1 METIHI
7 DIAGRNYP
15 LSIPSSEKTQV
26 SAAAAIVNDQV
37 EKFRKQFEIEDSID
51 LLAMTALQL
60 ASKNKAENPMPTPGN
75 AELNEPQIQRIHHL
89 HERLT
94 RVLEA

>member
-15 LSIPSSEKTQV
+15 LSIPSSEKTKV
-26 SAAAAIVNDQV
+26 SAAATIVNDQV
-37 EKFRKQFEIEDSID
+37 EKFRKQFEVEDSID
-51 LLAMTALQL
+51 LLALTALQL
-60 ASKNKAENPMPTPGN
+60 ASKNEAESRMPSPGN
-75 AELNEPQIQRIHHL
+75 AELNEHQIQRIQNL

>member
-7 DIAGRNYP
+7 NIAGRNYP

-37 EKFRKQFEIEDSID
+37 EKFRKQFEVEDSID

-60 ASKNKAENPMPTPGN
+60 ASKNKAEHPMPIQGN
-75 AELNEPQIQRIHHL
+75 EELNEHQIQRIHHL
-89 HERLT
+89 QERLT
-94 RVLEA
+94 HVLEA

>member
-15 LSIPSSEKTQV
+15 LSIPQSERAQV
-26 SAAAAIVNDQV
+26 NAAADRVNEQV
-37 EKFRKQFEIEDSID
+37 EKFRKQFEVEDRID

-60 ASKNKAENPMPTPGN
+60 ASKNKADNPMPTPGN
-75 AELNEPQIQRIHHL
+75 AELNEHQIQRIHHL